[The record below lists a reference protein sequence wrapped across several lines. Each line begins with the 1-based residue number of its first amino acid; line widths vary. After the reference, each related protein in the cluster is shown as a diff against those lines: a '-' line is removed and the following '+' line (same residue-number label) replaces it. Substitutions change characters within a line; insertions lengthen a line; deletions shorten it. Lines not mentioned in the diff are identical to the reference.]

1 MKKRRVAAMKV
12 PVRLSR
18 IVARTLKARGPDIHA
33 NIVRNNPL
41 LEWLTRKDCI
51 RGGSKA

>member
-1 MKKRRVAAMKV
+1 MKKRRVAAMRV

-18 IVARTLKARGPDIHA
+18 IVARTLKARGPDIAA

-41 LEWLTRKDCI
+41 LEWINRRNDGTL
-51 RGGSKA
+51 